1 VALRFDD
8 SKRLEKAL
16 GEEADGVLINILEK
30 QNEEAKREIAT
41 KHDLRETELRL
52 LAEMAKLNA
61 DTKADILKWVAA
73 MLIGQAALIAALM
86 KLFTK

>member
-1 VALRFDD
+1 MTLLFDD

-16 GEEADGVLINILEK
+16 GEEAAGVLINILEK
-30 QNEEAKREIAT
+30 QDEEAKREIAT

>member
-1 VALRFDD
+1 MTLLFDD

-16 GEEADGVLINILEK
+16 GEEAAGVLISILEK
-30 QNEEAKREIAT
+30 QDEEAKREIAT

>member
-1 VALRFDD
+1 MALLFDD

-16 GEEADGVLINILEK
+16 GEEAAGVLISILEK
-30 QNEEAKREIAT
+30 QDEDAKREIAT

>member
-1 VALRFDD
+1 MTLLFDD

-16 GEEADGVLINILEK
+16 GEEAAGVLISILEK
-30 QNEEAKREIAT
+30 QDEDAKREIAT

>member
-1 VALRFDD
+1 MTLLFDD

-16 GEEADGVLINILEK
+16 GEEAAGVLIGILEK
-30 QNEEAKREIAT
+30 QDEEAKREIAT

-86 KLFTK
+86 KLFAQ

>member
-1 VALRFDD
+1 MTLLFDD
-8 SKRLEKAL
+8 SKKLEKAL
-16 GEEADGVLINILEK
+16 GEEAAGVLIGILEK
-30 QNEEAKREIAT
+30 QDEEAKREIAT

-61 DTKADILKWVAA
+61 DAKTDILKWVAA

>member
-1 VALRFDD
+1 MTLLFDD

-16 GEEADGVLINILEK
+16 GEEAAGVLISILEK
-30 QNEEAKREIAT
+30 QDEDAKREIAT

-61 DTKADILKWVAA
+61 DTKADILKRVAA